1 MNVPQSDS
9 SAAIVDFVVNGDTTF
24 ERTFVIRENDVLQD
38 TTYWE
43 GEFVVFYPDTCKII
57 YNWNTTNN
65 KLDLISKGT
74 YQISEL
80 IDVENDEIDKGDYEY
95 YLLFVDGDGKRLKY
109 TQGKFIV
116 E

>member
-24 ERTFVIRENDVLQD
+24 KRTFVIKENGVLQD

-43 GEFVVFYPDTCKII
+43 GEFVVFYPDTCKEI

-65 KLDLISKGT
+65 KLDLISQGT

-80 IDVENDEIDKGDYEY
+80 IDVENDVIDKGDYEY
-95 YLLFVDGDGKRLKY
+95 YLLFVDENGKILKY
-109 TQGKFIV
+109 VQGKFIV